1 MYWIIQQDE
10 LFNFYGSMGAIILM
24 VQQMLSLLSDPF
36 QMTLGN
42 RIILFR
48 TLRNRV
54 QTNKINVA
62 IGKIV
67 INQGDLGPSTIE
79 HRVVGKYSR
88 IMDMHT
94 RVPGSILC
102 APSFYFTKMNELYVD
117 M

>member
-24 VQQMLSLLSDPF
+24 GQQMLSLRGEPF

-42 RIILFR
+42 RIILLR
-48 TLRNRV
+48 TLRNKV

-62 IGKIV
+62 IRKKV
-67 INQGDLGPSTIE
+67 IKGLVYQGDLGPSTIE
-79 HRVVGKYSR
+79 HRVVGKYAR
-88 IMDMHT
+88 IMDLHT

-102 APSFYFTKMNELYVD
+102 APSFYFT
-117 M
+117 